1 MPFPD
6 PYAYLKRKI
15 GITEVIAGIADL
27 RDLIT
32 RQTETI
38 IMATQ
43 AQTDK
48 LLADVATLIDA
59 GVDEIAA
66 AIAAA
71 QNQSPDPA
79 IDAAD
84 ARVTTATDNLK
95 AAAAVLRAGQPIPTP
110 VTPTP

>member
-1 MPFPD
+1 MSYS
-6 PYAYLKRKI
+6 PYDYLRRKL
-15 GITEVIAGIADL
+15 GINEVVAGIAEL
-27 RDLIT
+27 RDLIPK
-32 RQTETI
+32 QTEKI

-48 LLADVATLIDA
+48 LLADVAALIDA

-71 QNQSPDPA
+71 QSQSPDPA

-84 ARVTTATDNLK
+84 SRVTAATDNLK
-95 AAAAVLRAGQPIPTP
+95 AAAAALRAGRPIPQP
-110 VTPTP
+110 VQTGG